1 VFVYREASIIY
12 YAHRTRRFL
21 SHSFRML
28 TFLLE
33 RVGFCFLL
41 GCWALRLKSMVFG
54 ESFSDI
60 WMESL
65 CICVLLFEHLRHLG
79 HVESCRHCAG
89 VLLMC
94 WLLEY
99 NCPSFFA
106 EPIPSENRFHPFWL
120 HVFVMMSFCSYLHG
134 VHQHI
139 SLADVVLLMMLWVLL
154 YVCTLMGLHRLNVL
168 QHVAVAFAV
177 MTSEPWKEDTAVIFL
192 LFDLG
197 GVRTMQICL
206 LASARSWLLPMTVAV
221 FYCAGK
227 AGLWI
232 YCAGL
237 CISNIL
243 KHIGLNAMKWLC
255 NAGHWIYR
263 AGKAA
268 VERAAAERAERA
280 VRADVQRKAAEKE
293 AAKMAAADKA
303 AAKKA
308 AAEKAAVEMRA
319 AEKTATVKAAV
330 AIKAAA
336 DKASAVRAAA
346 EKAAAVRAAA
356 EKAAAVEA
364 AAKIAATEEAAA
376 KVAAEKAAAEKVA
389 ERVAVRAAVER
400 VMAELAMVENA
411 GAEQWAAVQSV
422 ATQRAEEKEEKAA
435 EGAQREPRG
444 SPDAR
449 LKVDARESPER
460 AQREPANNAPAAVAA
475 AATVVAAAAVL
486 PAVDSGTWSAGP
498 HDSRGGRGGRSGRGG
513 RGGRGSRGCGAA
525 MAAAASP
532 AITCNHMQSPAITA
546 ATPAAGESADAPPA
560 NNFDESTCV
569 ICMELPRNAMIV
581 HEDTGHF
588 CCCLACALREQQ
600 RGQPC
605 PICRQPIEKVIRS
618 FAS

>member
-1 VFVYREASIIY
+1 
-12 YAHRTRRFL
+12 
-21 SHSFRML
+21 ML
-28 TFLLE
+28 TFFLE

-41 GCWALRLKSMVFG
+41 GCWALRLMSMVFG
-54 ESFSDI
+54 ESFSDM

-94 WLLEY
+94 WLLVY
-99 NCPSFFA
+99 NYPSFFA
-106 EPIPSENRFHPFWL
+106 EPIPSENRFHPFLL
-120 HVFVMMSFCSYLHG
+120 HVFVLSLIRLHG

-139 SLADVVLLMMLWVLL
+139 SLADVDLFMMLWVLL

-206 LASARSWLLPMTVAV
+206 LGSARSWLLPMTAAV

-237 CISNIL
+237 CELEN
-243 KHIGLNAMKWLC
+243 IGLWNAMKWLC
-255 NAGHWIYR
+255 NAGHWFYR

-268 VERAAAERAERA
+268 VERAAAERAE
-280 VRADVQRKAAEKE
+280 RADVQRKAAEKE

-336 DKASAVRAAA
+336 DKASAVKAAAEKAAAVKAAAEKAAAVRAAA
-346 EKAAAVRAAA
+346 EKAAAVRAAAEKAAAIKAAA

-364 AAKIAATEEAAA
+364 AAKIAATEEAGAA

-389 ERVAVRAAVER
+389 ERMAVRAAVER

-435 EGAQREPRG
+435 EEAQREPRG

-532 AITCNHMQSPAITA
+532 AITCNHLQSPAITA